1 MAKIKLS
8 IDGYRCNVCSYEW
21 LAKLKKVPIICPK
34 CKSKKWNL
42 TSESNNE
49 NNKGIFTSESNDFTS
64 ESKKDIDKERLEIA
78 LQSAIARSDDA
89 MIKIYKDKLNK

>member
-49 NNKGIFTSESNDFTS
+49 NNKGIFTSES
-64 ESKKDIDKERLEIA
+64 KKDIDKERLEIA